1 MHASL
6 LLICKSI
13 DERLNKMER
22 KHVIFFGEMQ
32 YKLLR
37 SLLALKDLQHIDNLE
52 KFITINDS
60 VLSQYVSIIF
70 HN

>member
-1 MHASL
+1 
-6 LLICKSI
+6 
-13 DERLNKMER
+13 MER